1 MASEA
6 RQFDYVAIDPSGRRV
21 KGSLAAASDGGAFA
35 QLKRQGLAPLRIR
48 PVRHK
53 AAAKTTARGLS
64 DREASEF
71 LSDLAALLQA
81 GSNMR
86 AALAVIGAKADRK
99 AVRVV
104 CRELTADIS
113 GGAGLD
119 QAFGRALGRRHAF
132 VPALVAAAEA
142 AGDLAGGIA
151 RGAEMLAWQVKL
163 RDQLVS
169 VLSYP
174 AFVLAT
180 SLVAIGIILFLVIP
194 ALAPL
199 VEQPGADPPL
209 LMRILIG
216 TSAFVRGQLPLL
228 AILAG
233 AATAGLLLSARLGL
247 LAAALDRFSLDGPF
261 RRISNALVFGGF
273 AVALG
278 NMLAAG
284 APMADALRLAIR
296 AIRSP
301 VARKRME
308 PALQNVRQGRSLSD
322 VLEGVKGFPL
332 SVVRLAA
339 IGEASGALGAAIARA
354 GKLEEEAALRRIESA
369 GRLVGPALIVFLGG
383 LIGLLMGGLLTGV
396 SQLGN
401 AALN

>member
-1 MASEA
+1 M
-6 RQFDYVAIDPSGRRV
+6 
-21 KGSLAAASDGGAFA
+21 
-35 QLKRQGLAPLRIR
+35 
-48 PVRHK
+48 
-53 AAAKTTARGLS
+53 
-64 DREASEF
+64 
-71 LSDLAALLQA
+71 
-81 GSNMR
+81 
-86 AALAVIGAKADRK
+86 
-99 AVRVV
+99 
-104 CRELTADIS
+104 
-113 GGAGLD
+113 
-119 QAFGRALGRRHAF
+119 
-132 VPALVAAAEA
+132 
-142 AGDLAGGIA
+142 
-151 RGAEMLAWQVKL
+151 
-163 RDQLVS
+163 
-169 VLSYP
+169 
-174 AFVLAT
+174 
-180 SLVAIGIILFLVIP
+180 
-194 ALAPL
+194 
-199 VEQPGADPPL
+199 
-209 LMRILIG
+209 
-216 TSAFVRGQLPLL
+216 
-228 AILAG
+228 
-233 AATAGLLLSARLGL
+233 
-247 LAAALDRFSLDGPF
+247 
-261 RRISNALVFGGF
+261 FGGF